1 VDFPIIDLRDE
12 DACYA
17 TVVQWLHPEGMA
29 GPKCG
34 RNDRR
39 VVHRRG
45 HAPGP
50 GLSLR
55 SLPASL
61 PCVHRHGLARRQASA
76 QRTGPDRPRVRPG
89 RPHRPTGPRTG
100 LRPLGV
106 AQPQAPT
113 ARPGVPESRPVATG
127 RPGFGGRRDLPGRGG
142 KKACRTA
149 TRTIHRVG
157 GRTRHAA
164 TALGTTTALRSAEW
178 WAGRAVRSA

>member
-1 VDFPIIDLRDE
+1 VDFPSVDRRDE
-12 DACYA
+12 DAGYA
-17 TVVQWLHPEGMA
+17 TGVEWLHPAGMA
-29 GPKCG
+29 GPRCG
-34 RNDRR
+34 RNDRM

-45 HAPGP
+45 RAPVLDFRCGHCQRVFNAFT
-50 GLSLR
+50 GTAL
-55 SLPASL
+55 
-61 PCVHRHGLARRQASA
+61 RRQASA
-76 QRTGPDRPRVRPG
+76 PRTGPDRPRVRPG

-106 AQPQAPT
+106 AQPQAPP
-113 ARPGVPESRPVATG
+113 ARPGVPESRPVAPG
-127 RPGFGGRRDLPGRGG
+127 RQGLGGRRDLPERGG

-149 TRTIHRVG
+149 TRTILRVG